1 MTASS
6 KCARRPEPPRR
17 RRRTGA
23 ATRIL
28 IFAAVLLL
36 VTSAALALFCPHCGK
51 PVKEGMRFC
60 PYCGKKLPESEAP
73 KPKPPETQPV
83 TPAPPETQ
91 PVTPAPPETQ
101 PVKPGPATPFPW
113 PMAPTARAGASFD
126 EQVKQGIDRAV
137 AYLWSTQRP
146 DGTWKPVE
154 LWQVRGDKPGRT
166 RIGKIDEKD
175 LIAKIPF
182 PVGTTALMCF
192 ALLESGV
199 SPKDPRMARSLAWL
213 AEEDTTKTYSL
224 GLRANVWE
232 AAMRQGGQYQKH
244 LARDVARLVKGT
256 KDGNYSYDCPIGNY
270 VGDNSNS
277 QYGLLGVWAGAKAH
291 LEVPKQYWQLVMQYW
306 VSSQNPDGGWAYR
319 SRNPGDSYA
328 SMTVAGL
335 ASLYVCVDNLLVGR
349 FAKCGVNPKVRSIEK
364 GLTWLAGNIE
374 KVALDSTVPDQKG
387 NEKKLAVD
395 TYYLFGVERVALAC
409 GYKRFGKLDWYRAG
423 AKRILGVQRGD
434 GSIPAG
440 AWGRLNVGTAYAV
453 LFLARGR
460 NPVVFNKLEFDGD
473 WNNRPN
479 DLAVLTRWLTWNFE
493 RTLNWQIVKIA
504 DPVDDWHDAPL
515 LYISGAK
522 DPGFTDE
529 HLAKLRRF
537 VDQGGTLF
545 SVTECGGRHF
555 RAKIREAYKKIFP
568 DRKLEPMKSTHE
580 LFRVHFKVRVP
591 SFYIVS
597 NGVRALAIHCDYDL
611 PLYWQQ
617 QRHRTYRRIFEVAA
631 NVAMYVTGK
640 GAFLPR
646 GTRHW
651 PVEPQFTPAATVKL
665 AKLRHAANCDPE
677 PLAHERL
684 ARLLGH
690 RHRIRLDVAGP
701 VPIAELAKSG
711 ARLATLTGT
720 GTLSLTAGEQDALKA
735 FVAGGGTLVVDAAGG
750 DAAFHAS
757 ARSLLETMYGR
768 GKLRTLS
775 VESKLFQQE
784 GMEIRTLQYRGASQ
798 TLRGK
803 SAPPALRAVLVDG
816 RPGVLFSREDITGA
830 LVGCASATCDG
841 YEPDSAFQIMRNIVR
856 MAAK

>member
-126 EQVKQGIDRAV
+126 EQVKQGIDSAV

-175 LIAKIPF
+175 MIAKI
-182 PVGTTALMCF
+182 L
-192 ALLESGV
+192 
-199 SPKDPRMARSLAWL
+199 
-213 AEEDTTKTYSL
+213 
-224 GLRANVWE
+224 
-232 AAMRQGGQYQKH
+232 
-244 LARDVARLVKGT
+244 
-256 KDGNYSYDCPIGNY
+256 GNY

-555 RAKIREAYKKIFP
+555 RAKIREAYRKIFP